1 MNADKITKL
10 ILEKIR
16 QLSTKQKFSWEEFN
30 DFNFVVDQREY
41 LDKTLKILGE
51 GSARKVYLLNSK
63 KVLKCA
69 KNDKGLAQNASEIEL
84 SNSKYRHL
92 FANVIDF
99 DSKDKLWIVS
109 ELVRAVESEEEM
121 ARLINYKGDPID
133 ALYEM
138 FANKKNHTKLCDY
151 NKFLCDIYK
160 LALDKK
166 MYTPD
171 ITEIM
176 HYGVTPDQRVV
187 LLDYGLTNEISK
199 EHYNSSNSYDD

>member
-41 LDKTLKILGE
+41 LDKTLKLLGE

-63 KVLKCA
+63 KVLKCV
-69 KNDKGLAQNASEIEL
+69 KNDKGLAQNASEIKL

-109 ELVRAVESEEEM
+109 DLVRAIESEEEM

-133 ALYEM
+133 TLYEM
-138 FANKKNHTKLCDY
+138 FANKKIIQNFAIIINFY
-151 NKFLCDIYK
+151 VIFIN
-160 LALDKK
+160 
-166 MYTPD
+166 
-171 ITEIM
+171 
-176 HYGVTPDQRVV
+176 
-187 LLDYGLTNEISK
+187 
-199 EHYNSSNSYDD
+199 